1 MTISATPPTIKLI
14 AVLTGIAV
22 PCLVF
27 GRVIMAL
34 PLILAVLL
42 LVWFPERRQYWRALL
57 GQVRTPI
64 GMLVLVTLAL
74 WLPSM
79 VVSPLPLRSMEAW
92 VRIPVFIG
100 LIFFLSAMLSDRQE
114 ALALALKA
122 LIVTGAI
129 ATLFALFSLT
139 FLPEVLALFRGL
151 GWSAMPYPG
160 FRPHDI
166 LKSYG
171 ALSVLM
177 VPVLV
182 WAGWRTGAGWRS
194 LAVATVIGLLA
205 VVWLTFN
212 RSAIAGL
219 FAMAVVFAGLMMIV
233 YRRPVIY
240 VTSFVF
246 IIVVTL
252 PLMLWLYETR
262 SADFPPSA
270 IQLPEGTVMFFP
282 SWLIDYQRQL
292 IWNRAFDFGM
302 DTPWFGNGINAI
314 NFLPGADAPMPRN
327 NLNIIPAHPHNWP
340 VEVFAETGAIG
351 VFALLTLVI
360 TLCLKLASDFLRY
373 RDTAL
378 LAALIVN
385 IGYWGSGL
393 LNVSFWSAWWQI
405 SYLLMTA
412 YCLAGRARL
421 DQD

>member
-1 MTISATPPTIKLI
+1 
-14 AVLTGIAV
+14 
-22 PCLVF
+22 
-27 GRVIMAL
+27 MAL

-64 GMLVLVTLAL
+64 GMMVLVTLAL

-92 VRIPVFIG
+92 VRVPVFIG
-100 LIFFLSAMLSDRQE
+100 LIFFLSAMLSERQE

-139 FLPEVLALFRGL
+139 FLPEVLAFFRRS

-166 LKSYG
+166 LKSYA

-182 WAGWRTGAGWRS
+182 WAGWRTGAGWRG
-194 LAVATVIGLLA
+194 LAVATVVGLLA
-205 VVWLTFN
+205 VVWLTTN
-212 RSAIAGL
+212 RSAMAGL
-219 FAMAVVFAGLMMIV
+219 LMMLVVGAGLMMSVRRDLAVNVVISAIV
-233 YRRPVIY
+233 IAVMGAL
-240 VTSFVF
+240 V
-246 IIVVTL
+246 
-252 PLMLWLYETR
+252 LWLYETR
-262 SADFPPSA
+262 GHIQPP
-270 IQLPEGTVMFFP
+270 ENTVTIAP
-282 SWLIDYQRQL
+282 PWLLDWQRQT
-292 IWNRAFDFGM
+292 IWARTIEMGM
-302 DTPWFGNGINAI
+302 NSPWVGNGINVI
-314 NFLPGADAPMPRN
+314 NLLPGAGGPLPTSR
-327 NLNIIPAHPHNWP
+327 LHIIPAHPHNWL

-351 VFALLTLVI
+351 AIALLTVVI
-360 TLCLKLASDFLRY
+360 TLCLKLAGDFLRY
-373 RDTAL
+373 GDTAH
-378 LAALIVN
+378 LAALMVN
-385 IGYWGSGL
+385 VGYWGSGL
-393 LNVSFWSAWWQI
+393 VNFSFWSAWWQV

-412 YCLAGRARL
+412 FCLAGRTRL